1 MAEPSVERD
10 RLPNILPLLQ
20 LLDSIGTN
28 LRPLAFTV
36 LPLTLC
42 FAHVVAQGNE
52 KIRSS
57 DHAGA
62 IERYDSE
69 SSQLA
74 QAYEQNVAYLNK
86 AYADKLK
93 SMTPKLKAD
102 IMESVKLRS
111 TNTEGL
117 LFLTYTA
124 RAIPLKLQFF
134 LLSSF

>member
-1 MAEPSVERD
+1 
-10 RLPNILPLLQ
+10 
-20 LLDSIGTN
+20 
-28 LRPLAFTV
+28 
-36 LPLTLC
+36 
-42 FAHVVAQGNE
+42 VVAQGDE

-74 QAYEQNVAYLNK
+74 QAYEQKVAYLNK

-102 IMESVKLRS
+102 IMESVKLR
-111 TNTEGL
+111 
-117 LFLTYTA
+117 
-124 RAIPLKLQFF
+124 
-134 LLSSF
+134 